1 MLRKLLCLTM
11 IAVLPGALL
20 AADSG
25 GAMLYAKGTAW
36 HGPAFFGGLSR

>member
-1 MLRKLLCLTM
+1 MLRKLLSVMM
-11 IAVLPGALL
+11 IVVLPGALL
-20 AADSG
+20 AADSA